1 MLSFVDDET
10 LLKVASLLGEETVKI
25 IEVLKGVDE
34 ITDEEIAAKTEI
46 RLNVVRRILYSLY
59 DHSLVALRRS
69 RDNETGWFIFHWRL
83 QPDQVEGFI
92 LNHKRRVLEKLESRL
107 EFEKNHEFYY
117 CGTPGC
123 KRITFE
129 EAMEQVFRC
138 PTCNKPLEHFDK
150 SKIVK
155 ALSKKVEQLR
165 KELSG

>member
-10 LLKVASLLGEETVKI
+10 LLKVAGLLGEETVKI
-25 IEVLKGVDE
+25 IEVLKEVDE
-34 ITDEEIAAKTEI
+34 ITDEEIAAKTEM

-107 EFEKNHEFYY
+107 EFEKKHDFYY
-117 CGTPGC
+117 CSTPGC

-129 EAMEQVFRC
+129 DAMERVFRC
-138 PTCNKPLEHFDK
+138 PTCNEPLKHYDK
-150 SKIVK
+150 SKSVN
-155 ALSKKVEQLR
+155 ALTKKVEQLR
-165 KELSG
+165 KELSE